1 MSCGGGVRP
10 TYCGG
15 PPTRLHRKMTL
26 DTAPQTTAEPGA
38 ETRTFQAE
46 VSRLLD
52 IVAHSLYSEK
62 EIFLRELISNASD
75 ACDRLRYAALTEP
88 SLAEGDADFRVVLT
102 PVNSSRTLTVADN
115 GVGMNH
121 DELIE
126 NLGTIARSGTAA
138 FVNQLTGDA
147 KQDMSL
153 IGQFGVGFYSAFM
166 VADKVEV
173 LSRKAGDSEGWRWIS
188 DGKGSFTI
196 EPAANVPRGARITL
210 HMREGDEEYLE
221 LHRLRQIV
229 KRYSDRIA
237 LPIILADGN
246 KEETINAASAL
257 WTRPRS
263 EITQEQYK
271 EFYHHVGHSFDEP
284 WLTLHAKAEGV
295 LEYSFLLFVPS
306 SKPFDLFD
314 PERKPR
320 LKLYVRRVFIT
331 DEGTELVPAYLRFVK
346 GIIDSEDLPL
356 NISREML
363 QSNPMVAR
371 IRQQLTRRVLS
382 ELGKKASEAPE
393 EYAKF
398 WDNFGAVLK
407 EGLYEDREQRET
419 LLSLARFRSTARDAL
434 ISLDDYVA
442 AMRPGQDAIYTI
454 TGDNLDL
461 LKKSPQIA
469 GFRARGVEVL
479 LLTDPIDEF
488 WASAVATYKEKPFK
502 SATRGGVDLD
512 KIAPSEDK
520 DTADKPEPPAKLASL
535 IAIFKLALGEAVK
548 DVRGSERLT
557 DSAVCL
563 VADEGDLD
571 MHLERLLKQHRQ
583 LDTTA
588 KRIRE
593 LNPRHRLIE
602 RLAASVGE
610 AGASDQLAEFA
621 WLLLDQAR
629 IVEGEQLPDPP
640 AFARRLATLLE
651 RGLPGAAPDRQEV
664 SRPFVGGRLGR

>member
-1 MSCGGGVRP
+1 
-10 TYCGG
+10 
-15 PPTRLHRKMTL
+15 MTQE
-26 DTAPQTTAEPGA
+26 TAT
-38 ETRTFQAE
+38 ETRSFQAE
-46 VSRLLD
+46 VSRLLE

-102 PVNSSRTLTVADN
+102 PVKSSRTLTVADN
-115 GVGMNH
+115 GIGMNH

-147 KQDMSL
+147 TKDMSL
-153 IGQFGVGFYSAFM
+153 IGQFGVGFYSSFM
-166 VADKVEV
+166 VADRVEV
-173 LSRKAGDSEGWRWIS
+173 LSRKAGDSEGWRWVS

-196 EPAANVPRGARITL
+196 EPADNVLRGARITL
-210 HMREGDEEYLE
+210 HMREGDEDYLE
-221 LHRLRQIV
+221 PHRIRQIV
-229 KRYSDRIA
+229 KTYSDHIA
-237 LPIILADGN
+237 LPIVLADGS
-246 KEETINAASAL
+246 KEETVNSASAL
-257 WTRPRS
+257 WTRPRA
-263 EITQEQYK
+263 EITTEQYK
-271 EFYHHVGHSFDEP
+271 EFYHHVGHGFDEP

-295 LEYSFLLFVPS
+295 LEYTFLLFVPS
-306 SKPFDLFD
+306 QKPFDLFD

-331 DEGTELVPAYLRFVK
+331 DEGAELVPAYLRFVK

-363 QSNPMVAR
+363 QSNPMLAR
-371 IRQQLTRRVLS
+371 IRQQLTRRVLT

-419 LLSLARFRSTARDAL
+419 LLSLARFRSTARDGL
-434 ISLDDYVA
+434 ISLEDYVA

-461 LKKSPQIA
+461 LKKSPQIE

-488 WASAVATYKEKPFK
+488 WASAVGTYKEKAFK

-512 KIAPSEDK
+512 RIAPAEDK
-520 DTADKPEPPAKLASL
+520 EAAEKPEPPAKLASL
-535 IAIFKLALGEAVK
+535 IAIFKLALGDAVK

-583 LDTTA
+583 LDTAA
-588 KRIRE
+588 KRILE

-610 AGASDQLAEFA
+610 AGASEQLAEFA

-629 IVEGEQLPDPP
+629 IVEGEQLPDPS
-640 AFARRLATLLE
+640 AFARRLALLLE
-651 RGLPGAAPDRQEV
+651 RGLPAAA
-664 SRPFVGGRLGR
+664 

>member
-1 MSCGGGVRP
+1 
-10 TYCGG
+10 
-15 PPTRLHRKMTL
+15 MTEQ
-26 DTAPQTTAEPGA
+26 TAP

-88 SLAEGDADFRVVLT
+88 ALAEGDTNYRVVLT
-102 PVNSSRTLTVADN
+102 PIKSSRTLTVADN
-115 GVGMNH
+115 GIGMSH

-138 FVNQLTGDA
+138 FMKELSTDA
-147 KQDMSL
+147 KPDMTL

-166 VADKVEV
+166 VADRVEV
-173 LSRKAGDSEGWRWIS
+173 LSRKAGDENGWRWAS
-188 DGKGSFTI
+188 DGQGSFTI

-210 HMREGDEEYLE
+210 HMREGDDEYLE
-221 LHRLRQIV
+221 PHRLRQIV
-229 KRYSDRIA
+229 KRYSDHIA
-237 LPIILADGN
+237 LPIVLAEGN

-257 WTRPRS
+257 WTRPRA
-263 EITQEQYK
+263 EITPEQYK
-271 EFYHHVGHSFDEP
+271 EFYHHVGHGFDEP
-284 WLTLHAKAEGV
+284 WLTIHARAEGTF
-295 LEYSFLLFVPS
+295 EYTYLLFVPS
-306 SKPFDLFD
+306 QKPFDLFD

-331 DEGTELVPAYLRFVK
+331 DEGTELLPPYLRFIK
-346 GIIDSEDLPL
+346 GIVDSEDLPL

-398 WDNFGAVLK
+398 WGDFGAVLK
-407 EGLYEDREQRET
+407 EGLYEDREQREA
-419 LLSLARFRSTARDAL
+419 LLPLARFRSTTRDGL
-434 ISLDDYVA
+434 VSLEDYVA
-442 AMRPGQDAIYTI
+442 AMKPGQEAIYTI
-454 TGDNLDL
+454 TGDTLDL
-461 LKKSPQIA
+461 LQKSPQLE

-488 WASAVATYKEKPFK
+488 WVSAIGTYSEKPFK
-502 SATRGGVDLD
+502 SATRGGPDLD
-512 KIAPSEDK
+512 KIAPPDG
-520 DTADKPEPPAKLASL
+520 ADAADDQREPPAKLASL
-535 IAIFKLALGEAVK
+535 IAIFKLALGDAVK
-548 DVRGSERLT
+548 DVRSSERLT

-563 VADEGDLD
+563 VAEEGDID
-571 MHLERLLKQHRQ
+571 MHFERLLKQHRQ
-583 LDTTA
+583 LDTAA
-588 KRIRE
+588 KRILE
-593 LNPRHRLIE
+593 VNPHHRLIE

-610 AGASDQLAEFA
+610 TGASEQLSEFA

-640 AFARRLATLLE
+640 AFARRLAALLE
-651 RGLPGAAPDRQEV
+651 RGLPTA
-664 SRPFVGGRLGR
+664 